1 MINIILAGAS
11 LGLAQ
16 LSKYSMLILYP
27 IFIVLYIIPII
38 KDKKVFNRTIAF
50 NLLLI
55 FLTSIFIIWAGYGFK
70 AEPILVNAMRAGEKL
85 EFASSLAQKIFS
97 SNQGA
102 TIPALESFLMRFP
115 MPLGEHILG
124 LFGVLRHSYEGHRTY
139 LLGNWSLKANPIYF
153 LIAFAL
159 KTPVPVILLLV
170 LGLIRSFRKRFSINE
185 YFVIIPL
192 LVYFLVALRSN
203 LQIGIR
209 HLIPIYPLCF
219 MISARSIEFFKYK
232 LYKVIIIASCTWL
245 VLGTLIIWPNFL
257 SYFNEIAGGP
267 DQGWRYLRDSNID
280 WGQDLPSLSKYLKGN
295 GINEVTLK
303 YFGEDSPKE
312 YGINA
317 ISFAE
322 SEYVEP
328 KDKLYAISVQY
339 LDSVKWTKDYI
350 PGAKAGYSIFIYDF
364 RGKVEAGG
372 LK

>member
-1 MINIILAGAS
+1 
-11 LGLAQ
+11 
-16 LSKYSMLILYP
+16 
-27 IFIVLYIIPII
+27 
-38 KDKKVFNRTIAF
+38 
-50 NLLLI
+50 
-55 FLTSIFIIWAGYGFK
+55 
-70 AEPILVNAMRAGEKL
+70 
-85 EFASSLAQKIFS
+85 
-97 SNQGA
+97 
-102 TIPALESFLMRFP
+102 
-115 MPLGEHILG
+115 
-124 LFGVLRHSYEGHRTY
+124 
-139 LLGNWSLKANPIYF
+139 
-153 LIAFAL
+153 
-159 KTPVPVILLLV
+159 LLLV

-350 PGAKAGYSIFIYDF
+350 PDAKAGYSIFIYDF
-364 RGKVEAGG
+364 RGKVEGRG
-372 LK
+372 FK